1 MPVEYKL
8 RCFDKF
14 NQAKA
19 VLMRKALIGAVLS
32 PVVGFLID
40 CYFAPGGYYW
50 TAIGVAGFFAGLAYH
65 SGIEAAVEIMPNDSD
80 IILDVLSQVKDVP
93 KA

>member
-40 CYFAPGGYYW
+40 YYCAPGTYYW
-50 TAIGVAGFFAGLAYH
+50 TAIGVVGLLAALAYFN
-65 SGIEAAVEIMPNDSD
+65 GIQAAIDLMPNDSD
-80 IILDVLSQVKDVP
+80 IILDVLSQVKDEP